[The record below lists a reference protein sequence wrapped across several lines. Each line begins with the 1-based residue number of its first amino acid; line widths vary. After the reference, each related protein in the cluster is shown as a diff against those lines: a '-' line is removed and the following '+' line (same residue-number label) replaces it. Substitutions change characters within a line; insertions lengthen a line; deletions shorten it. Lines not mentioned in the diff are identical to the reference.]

1 MFCSASSP
9 PDLNPFEHVFHLL
22 KAKLSKQ
29 ELKTALKKKKKKKGL
44 TEHHQGRN
52 PGSGNVYGFQM
63 LLDCPVTFSLI

>member
-29 ELKTALKKKKKKKGL
+29 ELKTALKKKKKERPDRTSPGKKP
-44 TEHHQGRN
+44 R
-52 PGSGNVYGFQM
+52 
-63 LLDCPVTFSLI
+63 IW